1 MFVSR
6 APTKH
11 TYRHTNYMLIA
22 GCYWQI
28 EQVPFILTEC
38 RSILWLGKIWRFL
51 PKKAGYEFRLATAKE
66 SNLFFFLLF
75 KQISLFKLIL
85 LLWRKTNLLPFRV
98 LPKVFKTNQ
107 TAQSL
112 PISLQ
117 PCQASHYSVD
127 PRCLLGQSLP
137 IPSSTPLVIP
147 LPPPIVIPA
156 EPALLLNNLSRL
168 CGLSH
173 YIILLSRLS
182 QAHLS

>member
-1 MFVSR
+1 MSE
-6 APTKH
+6 P
-11 TYRHTNYMLIA
+11 
-22 GCYWQI
+22 
-28 EQVPFILTEC
+28 
-38 RSILWLGKIWRFL
+38 SI
-51 PKKAGYEFRLATAKE
+51 
-66 SNLFFFLLF
+66 
-75 KQISLFKLIL
+75 
-85 LLWRKTNLLPFRV
+85 RKPINR
-98 LPKVFKTNQ
+98 KVFKTNQ

-173 YIILLSRLS
+173 YIIKPSKSSPSKLS
-182 QAHLS
+182 QPVIHRPLSDRFRSSEVVDKESASCMQFHRSGQFISARRCSTLLLWHCHTRKIAQLHVKRYGISDQAVQIEIREFRPKDIHVS